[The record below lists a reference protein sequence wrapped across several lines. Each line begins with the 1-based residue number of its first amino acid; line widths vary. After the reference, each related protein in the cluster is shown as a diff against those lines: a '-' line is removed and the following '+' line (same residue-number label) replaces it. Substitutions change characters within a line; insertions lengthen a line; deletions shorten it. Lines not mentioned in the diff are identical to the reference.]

1 MHITERANVTRSQ
14 IHGRSSEYVT
24 DSRRLIKKKKRDLI
38 NGKEPL
44 LRRRRMATY
53 LSNNYSSM
61 REHLHLTCSY

>member
-44 LRRRRMATY
+44 
-53 LSNNYSSM
+53 NYAAGPLLIKNQ
-61 REHLHLTCSY
+61 EEGAL